1 VGGTIVRGTRR
12 ADASRGR
19 LSSRAQGPLC
29 SARHPRDGRWNG
41 CARISANGIAAVW
54 LPVFNHANTL
64 NTVGGLVRWW
74 DESAQPSDHSESLP
88 WNLAVARG
96 YYMLDANGS

>member
-1 VGGTIVRGTRR
+1 
-12 ADASRGR
+12 
-19 LSSRAQGPLC
+19 
-29 SARHPRDGRWNG
+29 
-41 CARISANGIAAVW
+41 
-54 LPVFNHANTL
+54 L

-74 DESAQPSDHSESLP
+74 DESAQPGDHSESLP